1 MHRDYDEEEYRDDE
15 LYHYGKTGMKWGHHI
30 YAMVKATAK
39 KAARSA
45 SKNLKAGGKFLK
57 ENPEFAYG
65 VALPAAAAGVGIAAV
80 GSVLGYAGSKIAQK
94 RRLKIDKN
102 TIDTVERRYKRGEID
117 DVE

>member
-1 MHRDYDEEEYRDDE
+1 MYRDYDEERDDE

-30 YAMVKATAK
+30 YAMAKATAK

-65 VALPAAAAGVGIAAV
+65 VALPAAAYQLTKQTIEE
-80 GSVLGYAGSKIAQK
+80 YDYQM
-94 RRLKIDKN
+94 KN
-102 TIDTVERRYKRGEID
+102 RKKTKPKK
-117 DVE
+117 